1 MIFRII
7 LRNMYDENN
16 LSCFYFFLQ
25 IEMSRLYTIIILA
38 CCILGAIAQKPA
50 RIGPDGKPLLNR
62 PDLELCK
69 KSKYFTPN
77 TRRTKPVNL
86 TMMGLSYGYK
96 LIVFF

>member
-1 MIFRII
+1 MRTTKII
-7 LRNMYDENN
+7 CHVFIL
-16 LSCFYFFLQ
+16 CLQ

-77 TRRTKPVNL
+77 TRRTKPIY
-86 TMMGLSYGYK
+86 TMMGDSYGYK
-96 LIVFF
+96 VIVFF

>member
-1 MIFRII
+1 
-7 LRNMYDENN
+7 MYDENN

-69 KSKYFTPN
+69 KSKYFAPT
-77 TRRTKPVNL
+77 TRSTKRVNHD
-86 TMMGLSYGYK
+86 GCF
-96 LIVFF
+96 IWI